1 MGLWNLFVVALMPV
15 VKVLLMTAVGVF
27 LAIERVD
34 ILGIAA
40 RKHLNNLVFYVLNP
54 ALVGSNLAK
63 FITLKSLVMLWFMP
77 LSVLITFIAG
87 SALGWLLIKIT
98 RAPNRLRGLI
108 LGCCAAGNLGNM
120 PLIIIPAVCEEKDSP
135 FGDANICN
143 MHGLAY
149 ATLSM
154 AIGSIYM
161 WLYVYNVVRIYST
174 TASDETKPDA
184 IPEGLES
191 AREITPGPKLFL
203 KEPSINEGVENFE
216 MDRAVSKGK
225 AKVPFPENIKQGFQK
240 VVDKLNLK
248 RVLSPSINGAIVG
261 FIVGTIP
268 PFRKSLI
275 GGSAPLHVLEDSAY
289 SVGESAIT
297 ITTLIVG
304 SNLLKGFRGSKMPIS
319 VIIGIMAVRYIFLPI
334 LGVGVVKCAVH
345 LGAVSSDPLY
355 KFVLLLQFALPPA
368 INIGTMTQL
377 FGAGEAEFSVIML
390 WTYASASVSVTLWSA
405 FFMWLVK

>member
-1 MGLWNLFVVALMPV
+1 MGLWKLFVVALMPV
-15 VKVLLMTAVGVF
+15 VKVLLITAVGVF

-34 ILGIAA
+34 ILGMAA

-63 FITLKSLVMLWFMP
+63 FITVKSLVMLWFMP

-161 WLYVYNVVRIYST
+161 WLYVYNVVRIYSS

-184 IPEGLES
+184 IPEGLEP

-203 KEPSINEGVENFE
+203 K
-216 MDRAVSKGK
+216 RALD
-225 AKVPFPENIKQGFQK
+225 Q
-240 VVDKLNLK
+240 
-248 RVLSPSINGAIVG
+248 
-261 FIVGTIP
+261 
-268 PFRKSLI
+268 
-275 GGSAPLHVLEDSAY
+275 
-289 SVGESAIT
+289 
-297 ITTLIVG
+297 
-304 SNLLKGFRGSKMPIS
+304 
-319 VIIGIMAVRYIFLPI
+319 
-334 LGVGVVKCAVH
+334 
-345 LGAVSSDPLY
+345 
-355 KFVLLLQFALPPA
+355 
-368 INIGTMTQL
+368 
-377 FGAGEAEFSVIML
+377 
-390 WTYASASVSVTLWSA
+390 
-405 FFMWLVK
+405 

>member
-1 MGLWNLFVVALMPV
+1 MGLWKLFVVALMPV
-15 VKVLLMTAVGVF
+15 VKVLLITAVGVF

-34 ILGIAA
+34 ILGMAA

-63 FITLKSLVMLWFMP
+63 FITVKSLVMLWFMP

-161 WLYVYNVVRIYST
+161 WLYVYNVVRIYSS

-203 KEPSINEGVENFE
+203 KEPSINVGVENFE
-216 MDRAVSKGK
+216 IDLAVSKGK

-248 RVLSPSINGAIVG
+248 RVLSPSINGADLCEIDPTHY
-261 FIVGTIP
+261 FIFIDRWIYCRHYPSFPKSSNRWQCSSSCARRFCIQCWVSIP
-268 PFRKSLI
+268 PR
-275 GGSAPLHVLEDSAY
+275 
-289 SVGESAIT
+289 
-297 ITTLIVG
+297 
-304 SNLLKGFRGSKMPIS
+304 
-319 VIIGIMAVRYIFLPI
+319 
-334 LGVGVVKCAVH
+334 
-345 LGAVSSDPLY
+345 
-355 KFVLLLQFALPPA
+355 
-368 INIGTMTQL
+368 
-377 FGAGEAEFSVIML
+377 
-390 WTYASASVSVTLWSA
+390 
-405 FFMWLVK
+405 